1 MYPVI
6 GAAAVLA
13 GHGLVELFEKRAA
26 WTRWDKAGVVQ
37 HWALLAIIG
46 VAGPL
51 VMGWYLKDFAIAP
64 GLAAT
69 VALGAG
75 VATLAGV
82 LIRQQP
88 AGLLAA
94 SAVVMLSVAAL
105 GLRGYANTEKGR
117 SDMRPLARAIWRA
130 CPDAVM
136 YNAHPRG
143 KRVST
148 DLSIYLNRVTR
159 RITMDQWGRLR
170 PAERPL
176 VTVTIHDEGK
186 PPPTP
191 PAGWRL
197 VADVPRDDDRWLAF
211 VMDPAGESE
220 APSEP

>member
-13 GHGLVELFEKRAA
+13 GHGLVELFEKRAR

-37 HWALLAIIG
+37 HWALLAVIAF
-46 VAGPL
+46 VGPW
-51 VMGWYLKDFAIAP
+51 VMWDLQKEHGSGD
-64 GLAAT
+64 
-69 VALGAG
+69 VALAVTVGG
-75 VATLAGV
+75 LVAILAGF

-88 AGLLAA
+88 AGLFAA
-94 SAVVMLSVAAL
+94 TAVVMLSVAAVV
-105 GLRGYANTEKGR
+105 LRDYSYGEKGR
-117 SDMRPLARAIWRA
+117 SDMRPLARAIWRT

-159 RITMDQWGRLR
+159 RITMDEWARLR

-176 VTVTIHDEGK
+176 VTVTIHDKGK
-186 PPPTP
+186 APPTP

-211 VMDPAGESE
+211 VLDPVPE
-220 APSEP
+220 